1 MRYTIVTHEKRRARR
16 VLLNVPT
23 LIRTLAPDPGDGAFD
38 PEQRSARS
46 IAERARE
53 FPATVRDISIN
64 GAFIAGEVLPLLTRV
79 SFRFEL
85 RGYGTID
92 AFGRAMWC
100 RDSDAR
106 AVSGDDRGLLL
117 PRGFGVLFEAI
128 SLDDRAAIHSF
139 VLNAQ

>member
-1 MRYTIVTHEKRRARR
+1 MTHEKRRARR

-23 LIRTLAPDPGDGAFD
+23 LIRTLAPDPSDGAFD
-38 PEQRSARS
+38 PEQRSERSRS
-46 IAERARE
+46 IAERACE

-64 GAFIAGEVLPLLTRV
+64 GAFIAGQVLPLLTRV

-92 AFGRAMWC
+92 AHGRAMWC

-106 AVSGDDRGLLL
+106 AISGDDRGLLL

-128 SLDDRAAIHSF
+128 SLDDRAAIHNF

>member
-1 MRYTIVTHEKRRARR
+1 MTHEKRRARR

-46 IAERARE
+46 RSIAEQARE

-79 SFRFEL
+79 SFKFEL

-106 AVSGDDRGLLL
+106 AVIGDDCGLLL

-128 SLDDRAAIHSF
+128 SLDDRAAIHNF